1 MSERRVLITGAGGF
15 VGRALA
21 AGFAELGWGVIALDR
36 AFDDVPE
43 SPRIR
48 HMVADLEEGV
58 PDGVAEVDL
67 VVHAAW
73 VTTDPRT
80 LGITDEEY
88 QSRNLAPL
96 TTMLRFTHDTRV
108 PAFVF
113 LSSSGVFG
121 ASDAT
126 GGLTD
131 AHVPTGD
138 APYARAKLLGEEMTT
153 DRVDP
158 EVTAAHVVRLGYL
171 FGPHEVERPS
181 RQGVSLIARW
191 VAAGRAGHPLE
202 VRSDDPLREWTFAP
216 DLAAA
221 LARIAGGPPAGRP
234 VHLGSPHLY
243 RDSEVAGLIAA
254 RFSGAEVVTVPSDGA
269 LKPPMIPSDIA
280 LLADFAWTDVSAA
293 LDALQG
299 TEAVAGAAATAREV
313 PA

>member
-21 AGFAELGWGVIALDR
+21 MGFAGLGWSVIALDR

-48 HMVADLEEGV
+48 HMIADLEEGV
-58 PDGVAEVDL
+58 PDGVAGVDL

-80 LGITDEEY
+80 LGITHEEY
-88 QSRNLAPL
+88 QTRNLAPL
-96 TTMLRFTHDTRV
+96 TTMLRFTRDTRV

-121 ASDAT
+121 ASDAAE
-126 GGLTD
+126 GLTD

-138 APYARAKLLGEEMTT
+138 APYARAKLLGEQLTT
-153 DRVDP
+153 DGVDA
-158 EVTAAHVVRLGYL
+158 EATAAHVVRLGYL
-171 FGPHEVERPS
+171 FGPYEVERPS

-191 VAAGRAGHPLE
+191 VAAGRAGRPLE

-221 LARIAGGPPAGRP
+221 LERIAGGPPAGSP

-269 LKPPMIPSDIA
+269 VKPPMIPSDIA
-280 LLADFAWTDVSAA
+280 LLADFAWTDVSAG
-293 LDALQG
+293 LDAFQG
-299 TEAVAGAAATAREV
+299 TEAVGGAAATAREV